1 MKKLIKETLQKFP
14 RLYFFIKNYILHPLR
29 YSKERVYF
37 EIEKKKR
44 TYVLKQMAAI
54 KKVFNLSVLSN
65 LTLQKDDI
73 IVTLRDG
80 RKFFW
85 YPEESNSLFTIPREG
100 IYEPEETE
108 VLKHLIS
115 KDDIVFDIG
124 ANFGYYTIL
133 MLRQIWGGG
142 GGVHSFEPL
151 PETFLKLKKN
161 IALNGFADNI
171 SLNNVALG
179 ERNGELTIRYP
190 KRFGSGLATFSDP
203 YNDLLSKRVCSIT
216 TLDNYISEKNIK
228 NISFI
233 KCDVEGYEL
242 FVLKGFQLLSKL
254 ELLPIWLLETQWVT
268 TKGLGYHPKDIFSY
282 LKKFGY
288 CFYYCFQKKIYLLR
302 DFENLPGYNF
312 FCLNPTVHFKLAKLA
327 GFPQF

>member
-142 GGVHSFEPL
+142 GGYIVLSPYLKHSL
-151 PETFLKLKKN
+151 NLKK
-161 IALNGFADNI
+161 I
-171 SLNNVALG
+171 
-179 ERNGELTIRYP
+179 
-190 KRFGSGLATFSDP
+190 
-203 YNDLLSKRVCSIT
+203 
-216 TLDNYISEKNIK
+216 
-228 NISFI
+228 
-233 KCDVEGYEL
+233 
-242 FVLKGFQLLSKL
+242 
-254 ELLPIWLLETQWVT
+254 
-268 TKGLGYHPKDIFSY
+268 
-282 LKKFGY
+282 
-288 CFYYCFQKKIYLLR
+288 
-302 DFENLPGYNF
+302 
-312 FCLNPTVHFKLAKLA
+312 
-327 GFPQF
+327 